1 MRGKRANAQHGSMSV
16 SPVLR
21 SVAMHRAASMTSE
34 QSRAA
39 RPSPGRAARTRAQ
52 LDLLFNRDCLM
63 RLPRRRLPAGPS
75 RVVAASARFRPEGD
89 KVGYGAT
96 PVRTVRTCLRTA
108 KVFLLPAGSCDTR

>member
-1 MRGKRANAQHGSMSV
+1 VRGERANAQHGSMAV

-89 KVGYGAT
+89 KVGYGGDARPYCT
-96 PVRTVRTCLRTA
+96 YVPSHSQGLS
-108 KVFLLPAGSCDTR
+108 PAGWLL